1 MEFNVSTEELVA
13 GVGDETGIP
22 SGVNPERVVTLFH
35 TQGLTPAAFRYQR
48 PSGEAVTGNYPS
60 RDGTCVL
67 MRICHRRPP
76 T

>member
-1 MEFNVSTEELVA
+1 MESIVSTEELVA

-35 TQGLTPAAFRYQR
+35 TQGVTPAAFRYQR

-60 RDGTCVL
+60 RGGTCVL
-67 MRICHRRPP
+67 MRICDRCP
-76 T
+76 